1 MATISAI
8 SCICG
13 SVSVTSDRMV
23 STIPMS
29 SKNVICVLT
38 SLAAAEPDAFF
49 FSRYTLLSCRP
60 PDVDGDGGGDGC
72 DSTDYRWRLLLRT
85 CTSCAGDDEYFRGRL
100 LGFLNSSGSDDDGG
114 DLLDLFG
121 LLRGASDSDDDGGD
135 ARGLEAGP
143 LDVGRATKP
152 SCGTL
157 ETAGLKR

>member
-13 SVSVTSDRMV
+13 SVSVTSDCMV
-23 STIPMS
+23 STVPIS

-38 SLAAAEPDAFF
+38 SLAAAEPDAF

-72 DSTDYRWRLLLRT
+72 GSTDCCWRLLLRT
-85 CTSCAGDDEYFRGRL
+85 CTSCAGAGDDEYFRGRL
-100 LGFLNSSGSDDDGG
+100 LGFLDSSDSDDDGG

-121 LLRGASDSDDDGGD
+121 LLHGASDSDDDGGD
-135 ARGLEAGP
+135 ARGLKGQVLWTWGERQSHRVER
-143 LDVGRATKP
+143 LR
-152 SCGTL
+152 
-157 ETAGLKR
+157 